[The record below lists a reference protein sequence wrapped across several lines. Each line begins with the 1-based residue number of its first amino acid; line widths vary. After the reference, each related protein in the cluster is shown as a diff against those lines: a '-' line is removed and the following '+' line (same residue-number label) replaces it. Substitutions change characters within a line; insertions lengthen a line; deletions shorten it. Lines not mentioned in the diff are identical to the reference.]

1 MEKDINTV
9 DEKIEE
15 EVEQKEAETVEASQ
29 SAEATT
35 DVEDTPVEEKEVV
48 SEEKTEEVKED
59 APVEEKEKFDSS
71 IQVSNETNEIVEDD
85 TKKKNKEPRST
96 KEKVFLGLKIAGNI
110 LFYLVIILLF
120 LVSIMNI
127 NANNNDGMPSIFGR
141 GYLSVQSN
149 SMSNPGGLPNPYLQ
163 TSNTKARKGV
173 DYYKFEEI
181 TDLVAGDPTPENT
194 YTHNYGQYFAYSG
207 SALGSKVYYRRIK
220 VDIKS
225 GSKITE
231 KLYTTYQD
239 EYDSY
244 EIGYFKKGD
253 MVVDETLSAKE
264 KKNLK
269 VGDVITFYDTTL
281 GNGQGQGLNSH
292 RIVYINEEGDYY
304 LMGDFSLRMYKDY
317 GRYSMVEDGQE
328 SEYNWFTKQGKTDDQ
343 NLDIITHDQY
353 SLIKG
358 KVIDVW
364 SGVGAT
370 YDKIMGNMAL
380 YFLVFVFPVIL
391 LFLISMIF
399 VILNIRKLVIARK
412 HPEGEKVMT
421 EEEMK
426 SSLEAERERMR
437 QEILAELQKEQ
448 ALKEAKESSED
459 KADEDK

>member
-29 SAEATT
+29 NDEAAT
-35 DVEDTPVEEKEVV
+35 DVEDTPVEEKEAV
-48 SEEKTEEVKED
+48 SEENTEDIKD
-59 APVEEKEKFDSS
+59 ASVEEKEQFDPS
-71 IQVSNETNEIVEDD
+71 IQVSNETNEVVD
-85 TKKKNKEPRST
+85 TKSKKKNKEPRTT
-96 KEKVFLGLKIAGNI
+96 KEKVFLGFKIAGNI

-127 NANNNDGMPSIFGR
+127 NASNNDGMPSIFGR

-149 SMSNPGGLPNPYLQ
+149 SMSNPGSLPNPYLQ

-244 EIGYFKKGD
+244 SIGYFKKGD

-328 SEYNWFTKQGKTDDQ
+328 SEYNWFNKQGKTDDA

-353 SLIKG
+353 NLIKG
-358 KVIDVW
+358 RVIDVW
-364 SGVGAT
+364 SGTGAT